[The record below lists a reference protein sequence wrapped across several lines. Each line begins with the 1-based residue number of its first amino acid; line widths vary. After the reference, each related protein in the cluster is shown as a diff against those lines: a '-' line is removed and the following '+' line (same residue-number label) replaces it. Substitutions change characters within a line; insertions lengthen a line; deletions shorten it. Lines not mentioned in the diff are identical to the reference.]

1 MNAVILACTTLADYV
16 RAAQQACSTD
26 YPVVLLDR
34 NYHVEPTKMRE
45 HILATIG
52 KLTNSQTDDNN
63 IRQVIGVP
71 FSQYVR
77 LNTEYKHYFYLG
89 RKSTFVTRLLAGIGF
104 PYGNSK
110 AMPYEKSF
118 FGGGPTTIRAWHLR
132 HLGPGNY
139 QSDSDNMLERI
150 GDGSSR
156 IAVPTGLSAV
166 SVSSDDVLAVGGAI
180 TAGSFVDVY
189 VESGGKVVLLGED
202 ILVLETSTK
211 EQAQDAKITWVTLA
225 VTPQSVSDLLSAAAK
240 GAIHLVLP
248 GKDEAPQTNEGANNG

>member
-1 MNAVILACTTLADYV
+1 MVCVFAYTASVKSEAATAR
-16 RAAQQACSTD
+16 RAALDHYGGEQAAVMVARTD
-26 YPVVLLDR
+26 IPV
-34 NYHVEPTKMRE
+34 
-45 HILATIG
+45 G
-52 KLTNSQTDDNN
+52 
-63 IRQVIGVP
+63 
-71 FSQYVR
+71 
-77 LNTEYKHYFYLG
+77 
-89 RKSTFVTRLLAGIGF
+89 TRLESSNVQEATWVVDLLPAGKIATKPAEVEGQVAQIDI
-104 PYGNSK
+104 K
-110 AMPYEKSF
+110 ANEP
-118 FGGGPTTIRAWHLR
+118 I
-132 HLGPGNY
+132 
-139 QSDSDNMLERI
+139 MLERI